1 VFDEDPA
8 IKDYLNVRIS
18 TIKVTNAQGNSES
31 MQMMVVPDGAKLSDY
46 VFTPDTQGVP
56 VTLTNTGILLT
67 ENAASELLHVGQG
80 DKVSLQNPKLDQG
93 DTTVAHVVRYYLGN
107 YVYVSQSL
115 YESMFGAYMPNAAL
129 AHLDDT
135 VTDQAAFAKA
145 LPDQHDFIQTAVSTE
160 AMRAD
165 FATNFTMLNAVIVL
179 LIVMA
184 GGLAFVVLFTLSN
197 TNISERER
205 ELATIKVLGF
215 YDMEVHSYVNKETV
229 ILTGIGALLGLPVG
243 YFFSGLIISTLSIPA
258 VQFQLSAQ
266 PLSYVY
272 SAVISFGFGLIVS
285 IITNRTLDR
294 INMVE
299 ALKSIE

>member
-1 VFDEDPA
+1 
-8 IKDYLNVRIS
+8 
-18 TIKVTNAQGNSES
+18 
-31 MQMMVVPDGAKLSDY
+31 
-46 VFTPDTQGVP
+46 
-56 VTLTNTGILLT
+56 
-67 ENAASELLHVGQG
+67 
-80 DKVSLQNPKLDQG
+80 
-93 DTTVAHVVRYYLGN
+93 
-107 YVYVSQSL
+107 
-115 YESMFGAYMPNAAL
+115 MPNAAL
-129 AHLDDT
+129 AHLDAT
-135 VTDQAAFAKA
+135 VMDQAAFAKA
-145 LPDQHDFIQTAVSTE
+145 LPDQHDFIQAAVSTE

-184 GGLAFVVLFTLSN
+184 GGLAFLVLFTLSN

-243 YFFSGLIISTLSIPA
+243 YLFSGLIISTLSIPA

-285 IITNRTLDR
+285 LITNRTLDR